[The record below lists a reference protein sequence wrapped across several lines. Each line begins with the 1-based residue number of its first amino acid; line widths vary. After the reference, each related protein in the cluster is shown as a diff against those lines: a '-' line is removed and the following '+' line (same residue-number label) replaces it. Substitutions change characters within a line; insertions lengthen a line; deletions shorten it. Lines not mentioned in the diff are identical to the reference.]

1 MASALSAITPVP
13 SQGASLAS
21 TTGSGTA
28 STSTDAL
35 AQKETFLKLLV
46 AQIRNQNPLDPADGI
61 EFVSQLAQF
70 SELEQIMQMRSE
82 LETIRKDLE
91 NNKASAVSSQPP
103 ASGTQAQPTAQP

>member
-1 MASALSAITPVP
+1 MASELSALTLMQSP
-13 SQGASLAS
+13 GTSLAS
-21 TTGSGTA
+21 TTGSGTTSTT

-46 AQIRNQNPLDPADGI
+46 AQIKNQNPLNPSDGI

-70 SELEQIMQMRSE
+70 SELEQIIQMRSE

-91 NNKASAVSSQPP
+91 DNTASAVSSQSS
-103 ASGTQAQPTAQP
+103 ASGTAA